1 MNVGIYNSSKQD
13 GSGFYALIREIE
25 MAVFDFDGVFTDNRV
40 LVLQDGTEGVFC
52 SRADGFG
59 LGAAQKLGIRLLVI
73 STEKNPVVGARC
85 KKLNIPYIQGCDNKS
100 QILQMEASKLGIS
113 LNNSAYLGND
123 INDIECLE
131 IVGFPACVS
140 DSYSEVIAVS
150 KYVTK
155 AKGGYGAVREF
166 CDLIVNVKEG
176 KVKSAD

>member
-1 MNVGIYNSSKQD
+1 MRAGIYNFSKKD
-13 GSGFYALIREIE
+13 GSGLYALIRKIE
-25 MAVFDFDGVFTDNRV
+25 MVVFDFDGVFTDNRV
-40 LVLQDGTEGVFC
+40 LVIQDGTEGVFC

-59 LGAAQKLGIRLLVI
+59 LGAVKKLGIRLLVI

-85 KKLNIPYIQGCDNKS
+85 KKLNIPYIQECENKS
-100 QILQMEASKLGIS
+100 QILQMEANKLGIS
-113 LNNSAYLGND
+113 LNNIAYLGND

-131 IVGFPACVS
+131 IVGLPACVS

-166 CDLIVNVKEG
+166 CDFIVNVKEG
-176 KVKSAD
+176 KIKSAD

>member
-1 MNVGIYNSSKQD
+1 MRAGIYNGSKQD
-13 GSGFYALIREIE
+13 GSDLYALIKEIE

-52 SRADGFG
+52 LRADGFG
-59 LGAAQKLGIRLLVI
+59 LEAAKKLDVRLLVI

-85 KKLNIPYIQGCDNKS
+85 KKLNIPYIQECENKS
-100 QILQMEASKLGIS
+100 QILQMEANKLGIS
-113 LNNSAYLGND
+113 LDNIAYLGND

-131 IVGFPACVS
+131 IVGLPACVS

-150 KYVTK
+150 KYVTN

-166 CDLIVNVKEG
+166 CDFIVNVKEG
-176 KVKSAD
+176 KTKSAD